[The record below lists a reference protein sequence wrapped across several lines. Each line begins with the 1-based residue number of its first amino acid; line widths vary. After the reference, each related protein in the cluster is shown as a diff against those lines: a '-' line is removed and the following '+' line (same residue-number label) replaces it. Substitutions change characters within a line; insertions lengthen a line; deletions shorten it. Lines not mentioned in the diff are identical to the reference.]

1 MQPSGPIQ
9 VVLVDDHRL
18 FRKGVVELINGFAGY
33 TVAWEAENGKDFIDR
48 LSPQQLPDIVLL
60 DITMPIM
67 DGFQTARWMEQRYPN
82 VKILA
87 LSMFNDDETI
97 MKMLIAG
104 VNGYILK
111 NAEPSELRA
120 ALKALETGDSYF
132 SSQVTGVLVANL
144 HAHHGKPRSEE
155 VKLTEREME
164 FLRLACTELPY
175 KSFTPF
181 LNVSVRVVES
191 IRADL
196 FKKLKISSRVGLVIY
211 AIKHGIYKIL

>member
-9 VVLVDDHRL
+9 VVLVDDHL
-18 FRKGVVELINGFAGY
+18 LIRKGMVELVNGFAGY
-33 TVAWEAENGKDFIDR
+33 TVAWEADNGKDFIDR

-60 DITMPIM
+60 DIKMPVM
-67 DGFQTARWMEQRYPN
+67 DGFETAQWMEQRYPN

-111 NAEPSELRA
+111 NADPTELRA
-120 ALKALETGDSYF
+120 ALKALEAGESYF
-132 SSQVTGVLVANL
+132 SNHVTKALLANL
-144 HAHHGKPRSEE
+144 QGHHGKPKAEA
-155 VKLTEREME
+155 VKLSEREME

-196 FKKLKISSRVGLVIY
+196 FKKLKISSRVGLAIY
-211 AIKHGIYKIL
+211 AIKHGIYKIP

>member
-18 FRKGVVELINGFAGY
+18 FRKGMVELINGFAGY

-48 LSPQQLPDIVLL
+48 LSPQQLPDIVVL
-60 DITMPIM
+60 DIKMPIM
-67 DGFQTARWMEQRYPN
+67 DGFETARWMEQRYPN

-87 LSMFNDDETI
+87 LSMFNVDETI

>member
-1 MQPSGPIQ
+1 MQSSGSIQ

-18 FRKGVVELINGFAGY
+18 FRKGMVELINGFAGY
-33 TVAWEAENGKDFIDR
+33 AVAWEAENGKEFIDR

-60 DITMPIM
+60 DIAMPVM
-67 DGFQTARWMEQRYPN
+67 DGFETARWMEQRYPN

-111 NAEPSELRA
+111 NADPAELRT
-120 ALKALETGDSYF
+120 ALKTLETGDSYF
-132 SSQVTGVLVANL
+132 TKHVTGVLLTHL
-144 HAHHGKPRSEE
+144 HAHQGKPKDEA
-155 VKLTEREME
+155 VKLSEREME

-181 LNVSVRVVES
+181 LGVTVRVVES

-196 FKKLKISSRVGLVIY
+196 FKKLKISSRVGLVLY
-211 AIKHGIYKIL
+211 AIKQGIYKIQ

>member
-18 FRKGVVELINGFAGY
+18 FRKGMVELINGFAGY

-48 LSPQQLPDIVLL
+48 LSPQLLPDVVLL

-67 DGFQTARWMEQRYPN
+67 DGFETARWMEQRYPN

-87 LSMFNDDETI
+87 LSMHNDEETI
-97 MKMLIAG
+97 MQMLMAG

-111 NAEPSELRA
+111 NADPAELRA
-120 ALKALETGDSYF
+120 ALKTLETGDSYF
-132 SSQVTGVLVANL
+132 SSHVTGLLLTKL
-144 HAHHGKPRSEE
+144 HGHAGKPKDEA
-155 VKLTEREME
+155 VKLSEREME

-181 LNVSVRVVES
+181 LGVTVRVVES

-211 AIKHGIYKIL
+211 AIKHGIYKIQ

>member
-1 MQPSGPIQ
+1 
-9 VVLVDDHRL
+9 
-18 FRKGVVELINGFAGY
+18 
-33 TVAWEAENGKDFIDR
+33 
-48 LSPQQLPDIVLL
+48 VLL
-60 DITMPIM
+60 DITMPVM
-67 DGFQTARWMEQRYPN
+67 DGFETARWMEQRYPN

-87 LSMFNDDETI
+87 LSMHNDDDTI

-111 NAEPSELRA
+111 NADPSELRA

-132 SSQVTGVLVANL
+132 SSRVNGVLLAHL
-144 HAHHGKPRSEE
+144 QGHHGKPKEE
-155 VKLTEREME
+155 IKLSEREME

-181 LNVSVRVVES
+181 LGVTVRVVES

-211 AIKHGIYKIL
+211 AIKHGIYKIP

>member
-18 FRKGVVELINGFAGY
+18 FRKGMVELVNGFAGY

-48 LSPQQLPDIVLL
+48 LSPQLLPEVVLL
-60 DITMPIM
+60 DITMPVM
-67 DGFQTARWMEQRYPN
+67 DGFETARWMEQRYPN

-87 LSMFNDDETI
+87 LSMHNDDEII
-97 MKMLIAG
+97 MQMLMAG

-111 NAEPSELRA
+111 NADPAELRN
-120 ALKALETGDSYF
+120 ALKTLETGDSYF
-132 SSQVTGVLVANL
+132 SNHVTGVMLAQL
-144 HAHHGKPRSEE
+144 HGRAGKSKDEA
-155 VKLTEREME
+155 VKLNEREME

-181 LNVSVRVVES
+181 LGVTVRVVES

-196 FKKLKISSRVGLVIY
+196 FKKLKVSSRVGLAIY
-211 AIKHGIYKIL
+211 AIKHGIYKIP

>member
-1 MQPSGPIQ
+1 M
-9 VVLVDDHRL
+9 
-18 FRKGVVELINGFAGY
+18 VELINGFAGY

-48 LSPQQLPDIVLL
+48 LSPQQLPDIVVL
-60 DITMPIM
+60 DIKMPVM
-67 DGFQTARWMEQRYPN
+67 DGFDTARWMEQRYPN
-82 VKILA
+82 VRILA

-111 NAEPSELRA
+111 NADPSELRA

-132 SSQVTGVLVANL
+132 SSHVTGMLIANL
-144 HAHHGKPRSEE
+144 HGQHGKPRNEE
-155 VKLTEREME
+155 AKLTEREME

-175 KSFTPF
+175 KSFTPI
-181 LNVSVRVVES
+181 LSVSVRVVES

-211 AIKHGIYKIL
+211 AIKHGIYKIP

>member
-18 FRKGVVELINGFAGY
+18 FRKGMVELINGFAGY

-48 LSPQQLPDIVLL
+48 LSPQQLPDVVLL

-67 DGFQTARWMEQRYPN
+67 DGFETARWMEQRYPN

-87 LSMFNDDETI
+87 LSMHNDEETI
-97 MKMLIAG
+97 MQMLLAG

-111 NAEPSELRA
+111 NADPADLRT
-120 ALKALETGDSYF
+120 ALKTLETGNSYF
-132 SSQVTGVLVANL
+132 SSHVTGVLLNKL
-144 HAHHGKPRSEE
+144 HKHAGKPKDEA
-155 VKLTEREME
+155 VKLNEREIE

-181 LNVSVRVVES
+181 LGVTVRVVES

-196 FKKLKISSRVGLVIY
+196 FKKLKITSRVGLVIY
-211 AIKHGIYKIL
+211 AIKHGIYKVQ